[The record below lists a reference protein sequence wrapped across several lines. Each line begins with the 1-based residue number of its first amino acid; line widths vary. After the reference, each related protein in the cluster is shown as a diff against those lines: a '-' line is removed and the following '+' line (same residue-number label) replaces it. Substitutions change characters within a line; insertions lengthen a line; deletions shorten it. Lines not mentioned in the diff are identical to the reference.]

1 MYSESLLDPKIIS
14 FDVFTI
20 DDLLDLPFSK
30 CHHHLHSLLCKIF
43 RIVERFHEREWEL
56 SNARGGME
64 TTWGGGKLLLTVGD
78 NHL

>member
-1 MYSESLLDPKIIS
+1 MYSESLLDPKIIT

-43 RIVERFHEREWEL
+43 RIVERFQEREL
-56 SNARGGME
+56 SNARGGEE
-64 TTWGGGKLLLTVGD
+64 TTWGGGKLLTVGD

>member
-1 MYSESLLDPKIIS
+1 MYSESLLDPQIIS

-43 RIVERFHEREWEL
+43 RIVERFQEREL
-56 SNARGGME
+56 SNARGGVE
-64 TTWGGGKLLLTVGD
+64 TTWGGGKLLTVGD